1 MPALESSANAGPRA
15 RLLPAHTEPAAGA
28 LPRRDTAPL
37 PLRFP
42 PRPLLR
48 AQVVEPELLH
58 GLRLRGLGRRR
69 GAAHDGDAAGRARA
83 EEEGPAAGEGAGNG
97 GEMGGGG
104 GGGREVEE
112 GRCWSE
118 GEEDDGRH
126 GGGAEGARAQLDG
139 VDRSIDSGGLGVR

>member
-1 MPALESSANAGPRA
+1 MPALEPSADAGPGA
-15 RLLPAHTEPAAGA
+15 RLLAAHTEPAAGA

-37 PLRFP
+37 PLRLP

-48 AQVVEPELLH
+48 AQVVEPELLR

-97 GEMGGGG
+97 GEVGGGGG

-112 GRCWSE
+112 GRGWSE
-118 GEEDDGRH
+118 GEEGDGRH
-126 GGGAEGARAQLDG
+126 GGGAEGAR
-139 VDRSIDSGGLGVR
+139 VRSSTVWIEV